1 MAERKRN
8 ADEINKA
15 IKDLSDNW
23 LHLGV
28 SPETYDTIIDCMVDC
43 LDMLNNVKQEA
54 PVEKPA
60 VHTIRG
66 DDRAGLSK
74 VVYNLWREYKS
85 HGFSD
90 TTALLYLLDRLVSK
104 HNAFL
109 DKYFDTI
116 DKIYRATRKGE

>member
-1 MAERKRN
+1 MKLKRT

-43 LDMLNNVKQEA
+43 LDMLNNAKQEV

-60 VHTIRG
+60 DQSTYDGTPMELNQVVLNLWHEYKG
-66 DDRAGLSK
+66 NGLSDTDALIYILSAIVTK
-74 VVYNLWREYKS
+74 YN
-85 HGFSD
+85 GFV
-90 TTALLYLLDRLVSK
+90 A
-104 HNAFL
+104 
-109 DKYFDTI
+109 KYFDTI
-116 DKIYRATRKGE
+116 DRIYRATREDE